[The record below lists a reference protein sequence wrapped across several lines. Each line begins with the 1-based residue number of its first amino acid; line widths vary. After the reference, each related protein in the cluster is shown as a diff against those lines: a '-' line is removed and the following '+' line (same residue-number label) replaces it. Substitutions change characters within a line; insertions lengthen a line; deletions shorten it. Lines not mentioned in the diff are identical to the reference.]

1 MSIPSLFNCSNDM
14 ALAAHVRQYV
24 PPKRIQQM
32 EADLA
37 DLARVWEGTR
47 FAGPWG
53 WSLATKQRYRQMGV
67 AGELLPSD
75 EWLEEVRRLS
85 SREFACRYVKELL
98 GELKDERLLGEEMRW
113 VDKQSPLWDALTTSK
128 PTWGTSVDR
137 RGARRQTDVGHVVF
151 EDVKAGVWHSWMHHS
166 SFSSADPA
174 ELVVRINR
182 TTHEVAAFLREA
194 DVLIVTFGTAIIYR
208 LKETGMLVANCH
220 KQPDNLFVR
229 EWLNA
234 YDIVDQWQMLL
245 QLLESVNPK
254 LKVIF
259 TVSPIRH
266 KRDGYHVNQISKG
279 ILLQAVDETLQT
291 LQTLPSPSLEGG
303 SSISAN
309 EETHGETSEQGNH
322 SLPTGRVRG
331 GSYFPSYEIM
341 MDELR
346 DYRFY
351 ADDMI
356 HPSGVAVEYIWQ
368 RFQDTYFDNKTKDAV
383 AKAAKEW
390 RQSQHRQIVKNV

>member
-1 MSIPSLFNCSNDM
+1 MELMTRIDIPASEWKM
-14 ALAAHVRQYV
+14 
-24 PPKRIQQM
+24 K
-32 EADLA
+32 
-37 DLARVWEGTR
+37 
-47 FAGPWG
+47 AGAKV
-53 WSLATKQRYRQMGV
+53 L
-67 AGELLPSD
+67 
-75 EWLEEVRRLS
+75 
-85 SREFACRYVKELL
+85 LL
-98 GELKDERLLGEEMRW
+98 GSCFADEIGEKMVRGGFEAMVNPFGTLYNPASIAASLLRSVSEKE
-113 VDKQSPLWDALTTSK
+113 VEIPPLHENRPVNTPL

-174 ELVVRINR
+174 ALVARINR

-279 ILLQAVDETLQT
+279 ILLQAVDEMDVEYY
-291 LQTLPSPSLEGG
+291 P
-303 SSISAN
+303 A
-309 EETHGETSEQGNH
+309 
-322 SLPTGRVRG
+322 
-331 GSYFPSYEIM
+331 YEIM

-351 ADDMI
+351 ASDMI
-356 HPSGVAVEYIWQ
+356 HPSDTAVEYIWQ
-368 RFQDTYFDNKTKDAV
+368 RFQDTYFDNITKDAV
-383 AKAAKEW
+383 AKATKEW
-390 RQSQHRQIVKNV
+390 HRHQHRPIVSK

>member
-1 MSIPSLFNCSNDM
+1 MELMTRIDIPVSEWKM
-14 ALAAHVRQYV
+14 
-24 PPKRIQQM
+24 K
-32 EADLA
+32 
-37 DLARVWEGTR
+37 
-47 FAGPWG
+47 AGAKV
-53 WSLATKQRYRQMGV
+53 L
-67 AGELLPSD
+67 
-75 EWLEEVRRLS
+75 
-85 SREFACRYVKELL
+85 LL
-98 GELKDERLLGEEMRW
+98 GSCFADEIGEKMVRGGFEAMVNPFGTLYNPASIAASLLRSVSEKE
-113 VDKQSPLWDALTTSK
+113 VEIPLLHENRPVNTPL

-174 ELVVRINR
+174 ELVARINR

-208 LKETGMLVANCH
+208 LKETGVLVANCH

-279 ILLQAVDETLQT
+279 ILLQAVDEMDVEYY
-291 LQTLPSPSLEGG
+291 P
-303 SSISAN
+303 A
-309 EETHGETSEQGNH
+309 
-322 SLPTGRVRG
+322 
-331 GSYFPSYEIM
+331 YEIM

-351 ADDMI
+351 ASDMI
-356 HPSGVAVEYIWQ
+356 HPSDTAVEYIWQ
-368 RFQDTYFDNKTKDAV
+368 RFQDTYFDNITKDAV
-383 AKAAKEW
+383 AKATKEW
-390 RQSQHRQIVKNV
+390 HRHQHRPIVSK

>member
-1 MSIPSLFNCSNDM
+1 MELMTCIDIPASEWKMKAGAKVLLVGSCFADEIGEKMVRGGFEAMVNPFGTLYNPASIAASLLRALSEKEVALPRSYEFPTVNTSLSMS
-14 ALAAHVRQYV
+14 
-24 PPKRIQQM
+24 
-32 EADLA
+32 
-37 DLARVWEGTR
+37 T
-47 FAGPWG
+47 
-53 WSLATKQRYRQMGV
+53 
-67 AGELLPSD
+67 
-75 EWLEEVRRLS
+75 
-85 SREFACRYVKELL
+85 
-98 GELKDERLLGEEMRW
+98 
-113 VDKQSPLWDALTTSK
+113 
-128 PTWGTSVDR
+128 TSVDR
-137 RGARRQTDVGHVVF
+137 HRRHRLTDIDDVVF

-174 ELVVRINR
+174 ELVARINR

-279 ILLQAVDETLQT
+279 ILLQAVDEMDVEYY
-291 LQTLPSPSLEGG
+291 P
-303 SSISAN
+303 A
-309 EETHGETSEQGNH
+309 
-322 SLPTGRVRG
+322 
-331 GSYFPSYEIM
+331 YEIM

-351 ADDMI
+351 ASDMI
-356 HPSGVAVEYIWQ
+356 HPSDTAVEYIWQ
-368 RFQDTYFDNKTKDAV
+368 RFQDTYFDNITKDAV
-383 AKAAKEW
+383 AKATKEW
-390 RQSQHRQIVKNV
+390 HRHQHRPIVSK

>member
-1 MSIPSLFNCSNDM
+1 MELMTRIDIPASEWKMKAGTKVLLVGSCFADEIGEKMVRGGFEAMVNPFGTLYNPASIAASLLRALSEKEVALPRSYEFPTVNTSLSMS
-14 ALAAHVRQYV
+14 
-24 PPKRIQQM
+24 
-32 EADLA
+32 
-37 DLARVWEGTR
+37 T
-47 FAGPWG
+47 
-53 WSLATKQRYRQMGV
+53 
-67 AGELLPSD
+67 
-75 EWLEEVRRLS
+75 
-85 SREFACRYVKELL
+85 
-98 GELKDERLLGEEMRW
+98 
-113 VDKQSPLWDALTTSK
+113 
-128 PTWGTSVDR
+128 TSVDR
-137 RGARRQTDVGHVVF
+137 HRRHRLTDIDDVVF

-174 ELVVRINR
+174 ELVARINR
-182 TTHEVAAFLREA
+182 TAHEVAAFLREA

-279 ILLQAVDETLQT
+279 ILLQAVDEMDVEYY
-291 LQTLPSPSLEGG
+291 P
-303 SSISAN
+303 A
-309 EETHGETSEQGNH
+309 
-322 SLPTGRVRG
+322 
-331 GSYFPSYEIM
+331 YEIM

-351 ADDMI
+351 ASDMI
-356 HPSGVAVEYIWQ
+356 HPSDTAVEYIWQ
-368 RFQDTYFDNKTKDAV
+368 RFQDTYFDNITKDAV
-383 AKAAKEW
+383 AKATKEW
-390 RQSQHRQIVKNV
+390 HRHQHRPIVSK